1 MELYEYVVYGG
12 FALFLYYVG
21 KSYFSSKADLTAQVP
36 VVRRK
41 RLTQKRDF
49 KLEELRAFD
58 GSDPTSSILMAV
70 KGKVYDVTNGAGFY
84 GPGGA
89 YHAFAGRDAS
99 RALAKGSTESEEADN
114 TDLGDLTQEEKDTLN
129 EWESHYQMKYEV
141 VGNLV

>member
-114 TDLGDLTQEEKDTLN
+114 TNLGDLTQEEKDTLN

>member
-58 GSDPTSSILMAV
+58 GSDPTSPILMAV

-114 TDLGDLTQEEKDTLN
+114 TNLGDLTQEEKDTLN

>member
-58 GSDPTSSILMAV
+58 GSDPTSPILMAV

-99 RALAKGSTESEEADN
+99 RALAKGSTESGEADN
-114 TDLGDLTQEEKDTLN
+114 TNLGDLTQEEKDTLN